1 MGGEGL
7 IVTSAGAYNVDYD
20 KAYAERKAERE
31 LGRRDDS
38 YERLKQRHAE
48 VMAGQHQFGLGGRT
62 ADPPRNYLNRDE
74 LIQNCE
80 ANFARERSK
89 SNEKGRSISPDGP
102 MPRQRAPVPQRDYD
116 AGSGIPSRGISA
128 EQIFRLDQSQSPS
141 RDAFSG
147 LAN

>member
-31 LGRRDDS
+31 PGRRDDS

-74 LIQNCE
+74 LFQNCE

-102 MPRQRAPVPQRDYD
+102 MPR
-116 AGSGIPSRGISA
+116 
-128 EQIFRLDQSQSPS
+128 
-141 RDAFSG
+141 
-147 LAN
+147 